1 MLTIIG
7 LSRHASMLTIIAIC
21 LSMHASILTN
31 IIISLSFVLVS
42 LWRIGH
48 QQSF

>member
-1 MLTIIG
+1 MLTIIV
-7 LSRHASMLTIIAIC
+7 IF

-31 IIISLSFVLVS
+31 ITISLSFVLVS

-48 QQSF
+48 QQRFLRRGKLIYHMV